1 MQDFHPEFLCEEV
14 GHGRILTVVDDALV
28 QKLLHDLDGRVSVR
42 GLLVLNEPVDELL
55 GHEAVGVRAQVVP
68 PVLDHLPLVEPQPD
82 RQRMGGHQRSTA
94 HSLQDRLEGFLPLMT

>member
-1 MQDFHPEFLCEEV
+1 M
-14 GHGRILTVVDDALV
+14 VDDALV

-55 GHEAVGVRAQVVP
+55 GHEAVGVRSQVVP

-82 RQRMGGHQRSTA
+82 IQRSGSPKVNSTFI
-94 HSLQDRLEGFLPLMT
+94 SGQT